1 MNAKTRNKM
10 QKHFG
15 LGYTFNNKAK
25 IPLADIVSASYV
37 MGAQNSET
45 FWNTIIECKKQRE
58 KQSKKAR
65 KEYRKKMYS
74 PNDRR
79 YK

>member
-15 LGYTFNNKAK
+15 LGFTLNDKVK

-45 FWNTIIECKKQRE
+45 FWNTIIECKKQR
-58 KQSKKAR
+58 QKAR
-65 KEYRKKMYS
+65 KV
-74 PNDRR
+74 
-79 YK
+79 